1 MMKSVLIWLSYE
13 FLRPKL
19 SWLFDYLVRLG
30 EQASLR
36 AEVKKEA
43 TSKKIASKKVT
54 SKEAV
59 KTTCKKTR
67 SGNPKMKEAN
77 ELARQIRKDGELWYD
92 ALKRAHGQLKLL
104 QDLEKK

>member
-1 MMKSVLIWLSYE
+1 MIQLVLVWLSYE

-19 SWLFDYLVRLG
+19 SWLFDCLVRLG

-36 AEVKKEA
+36 AEVKKEV
-43 TSKKIASKKVT
+43 ASKKVALKKVASKKAT
-54 SKEAV
+54 SKESV
-59 KTTCKKTR
+59 KTTYKKTR

-92 ALKRAHGQLKLL
+92 ALKRAHGQLK
-104 QDLEKK
+104 